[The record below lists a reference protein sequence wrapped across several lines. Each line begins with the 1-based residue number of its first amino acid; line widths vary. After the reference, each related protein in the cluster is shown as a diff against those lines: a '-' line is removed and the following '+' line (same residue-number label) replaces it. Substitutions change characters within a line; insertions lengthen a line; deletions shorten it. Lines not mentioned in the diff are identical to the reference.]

1 MDFRILGSTEVLDG
15 TRRVELPAG
24 RGRALLALLIL
35 HAGEPVAAERVV
47 DELWGEDP
55 PRTAGTVVQGLVSRL
70 RRALEPGRAKGGP
83 SELLQ
88 TVEGGYRLAVE
99 PETIDAGR
107 FKRLLDEVRDADTE
121 ARSAKLSAAL
131 RLWRGPALADF
142 TYEPFAQRAIAALE
156 ELRIEAIEDRIEAD
170 LALGRGGDL
179 AAEVNEVI
187 TAHPYRERLRGFL
200 MLALYRA
207 GRQAEALDAY
217 RTARSLFIEE
227 LGLEPGP
234 ALREL
239 ETAILRQDPA
249 LELQPA
255 SRASERSA
263 AASSSWLP
271 RERRA
276 VTVVAM
282 DLVPAAEP
290 GIDPEAVGRLGAR
303 AARVTADVFEHH
315 GARVERLFGDMLMAF
330 FGFPLAH
337 EDDAARAVR
346 AALEA
351 RTAVHALDDHP
362 TRVAGLRNRARAGIE
377 SGEIVVAGPGAAIHD
392 VVTGAVLASA
402 WRLQQ
407 SADDGE
413 VIVGPAAARLLR
425 GTVILKPI
433 ERLAIDRPQATA
445 WRVLELVAGASALPR
460 ALGAPMFGRQNE
472 VTRMRSA
479 FRRAVRSGMVV
490 RMTVLGEAGIGK
502 SRLARELV
510 TSIAE
515 DAHVIT
521 LRCPAYGEGTFFPLR
536 EAVVDAAG
544 LHGWRAL
551 HDLLGRDDHGQRP
564 LSEIAEAM
572 GLRAEPD
579 SADALFSAMRRLFE
593 ALASE
598 RPLSVVLDDL
608 HWAEP
613 TFLDLVDYLAR
624 EATGRIFL
632 LCLARPD
639 LIERRPEWE
648 RQDGLQLGPLSSA
661 DLESVIVERA
671 GSIASDALRRI
682 VEVSQGNPLFA
693 EQLLAALDDDGADAV
708 PGSLRGLLTMRL
720 DHLGPGERDVLRC
733 ASIAGRD
740 VEPGAVCALLPDDAR
755 PFVERHLDALERKR
769 FIERAGTNR
778 FRFCHALI
786 RLAAYQSITRE
797 DRARLHERFAEWLER
812 ESPDRPPELAQILG
826 YHLEQGETHR
836 RATGKAPEIQ
846 PAVPEVQG

>member
-99 PETIDAGR
+99 PEAIDAGR

-156 ELRIEAIEDRIEAD
+156 DLRIEAIEDRIEAD

-179 AAEVNEVI
+179 AAELNEVI

-217 RTARSLFIEE
+217 RRARSLFIEE

-276 VTVVAM
+276 VTVVAR

-290 GIDPEAVGRLGAR
+290 GIDPEGVGRLGAR

-315 GARVERLFGDMLMAF
+315 GARVER
-330 FGFPLAH
+330 
-337 EDDAARAVR
+337 
-346 AALEA
+346 
-351 RTAVHALDDHP
+351 
-362 TRVAGLRNRARAGIE
+362 
-377 SGEIVVAGPGAAIHD
+377 
-392 VVTGAVLASA
+392 
-402 WRLQQ
+402 
-407 SADDGE
+407 
-413 VIVGPAAARLLR
+413 
-425 GTVILKPI
+425 
-433 ERLAIDRPQATA
+433 
-445 WRVLELVAGASALPR
+445 
-460 ALGAPMFGRQNE
+460 
-472 VTRMRSA
+472 
-479 FRRAVRSGMVV
+479 
-490 RMTVLGEAGIGK
+490 
-502 SRLARELV
+502 
-510 TSIAE
+510 
-515 DAHVIT
+515 
-521 LRCPAYGEGTFFPLR
+521 
-536 EAVVDAAG
+536 
-544 LHGWRAL
+544 
-551 HDLLGRDDHGQRP
+551 
-564 LSEIAEAM
+564 
-572 GLRAEPD
+572 
-579 SADALFSAMRRLFE
+579 
-593 ALASE
+593 
-598 RPLSVVLDDL
+598 
-608 HWAEP
+608 
-613 TFLDLVDYLAR
+613 
-624 EATGRIFL
+624 
-632 LCLARPD
+632 
-639 LIERRPEWE
+639 
-648 RQDGLQLGPLSSA
+648 
-661 DLESVIVERA
+661 
-671 GSIASDALRRI
+671 
-682 VEVSQGNPLFA
+682 
-693 EQLLAALDDDGADAV
+693 
-708 PGSLRGLLTMRL
+708 
-720 DHLGPGERDVLRC
+720 
-733 ASIAGRD
+733 
-740 VEPGAVCALLPDDAR
+740 
-755 PFVERHLDALERKR
+755 
-769 FIERAGTNR
+769 
-778 FRFCHALI
+778 
-786 RLAAYQSITRE
+786 
-797 DRARLHERFAEWLER
+797 
-812 ESPDRPPELAQILG
+812 
-826 YHLEQGETHR
+826 
-836 RATGKAPEIQ
+836 
-846 PAVPEVQG
+846 